1 MHGTTI
7 ACHECDLL
15 QRTVPLP
22 PGGVARCAR
31 CGAVLYRQGD
41 TGLDQVLA
49 LTVAGLILFALANAF
64 PLLTMRIDANV
75 QPATLLSGV
84 WLLADQGMAGLAA
97 LVVLTSAAAPL
108 LKLVLLGYILVP
120 LRLGRRAPGTAR
132 ALRMVLAL
140 QPWAMMEVFLL
151 GVLVAMVK
159 LSSMAEIVVGPAL
172 YAFGFLVLVLAGITA
187 SLDPRTVWDRLEIRP

>member
-1 MHGTTI
+1 MRP
-7 ACHECDLL
+7 A

>member
-1 MHGTTI
+1 MHGTII

-15 QRTVPLP
+15 QRAVALP

-31 CGAVLYRQGD
+31 CGAVLYRHGA

-49 LTVAGLILFALANAF
+49 LTVAGLILFVLANAF
-64 PLLTMRIDANV
+64 PLLTMRIEANV
-75 QPATLLSGV
+75 QQASLLSGA
-84 WLLADQGMAGLAA
+84 WLLADQGMAGLAL
-97 LVVLTSAAAPL
+97 LVVLTSAVIPL
-108 LKLVLLGYILVP
+108 LKLTLLAYILLP
-120 LRLGRRAPGTAR
+120 LRLGLPAPGTAR
-132 ALRMVLAL
+132 ALRAVLAL

-172 YAFGFLVLVLAGITA
+172 YAFGFLVLVLAGITS
-187 SLDPRTVWDRLEIRP
+187 SLDPRAVWDRLEIRR

>member
-1 MHGTTI
+1 
-7 ACHECDLL
+7 
-15 QRTVPLP
+15 
-22 PGGVARCAR
+22 
-31 CGAVLYRQGD
+31 VLYRQGD

>member
-1 MHGTTI
+1 MHAATI

-15 QRTVPLP
+15 QRSVPLP
-22 PGGVARCAR
+22 RGGVARCAR

-49 LTVAGLILFALANAF
+49 LTLAGLILFVLANAF
-64 PLLTMRIDANV
+64 PLLTMRIDTNV
-75 QPATLLSGV
+75 QPATLLSGAV
-84 WLLADQGMAGLAA
+84 RLADQGMIGLAA
-97 LVVLTSAAAPL
+97 LVVLTSAVAPL
-108 LKLVLLGYILVP
+108 LKLVLLGYLLVP
-120 LRLGRRAPGTAR
+120 LRLGRRAPFAAR
-132 ALRMVLAL
+132 AFRLVLAL

-159 LSSMAEIVVGPAL
+159 LSSTAEIIVGAAL

-187 SLDPRTVWDRLEIRP
+187 SLDPRAVWDRLGVR